1 MTDRYIILTIPP
13 VKYVLWL
20 HLNPVDSNPARVF
33 LISLQWLDEDYRV
46 LLHVLGVL
54 PRDDFKD
61 GHCRL
66 EDQYIRIEC
75 FQVLP
80 GTKHKK
86 LLINVGNLYTQ
97 IYRKSF
103 SHLLKRQSFLNTFKL
118 PYFATTD
125 EKGSEKWKVHKNI
138 LSNEQANIPASK
150 LR

>member
-1 MTDRYIILTIPP
+1 M
-13 VKYVLWL
+13 
-20 HLNPVDSNPARVF
+20 NPVDSNPARVF

-46 LLHVLGVL
+46 LLHVLGVLPRDDFEDGHCRDCVLGFL

-138 LSNEQANIPASK
+138 LSNEQVNMPASK